1 MLSLA
6 YWVRSNNII
15 LIIALSGIL
24 ILLTLREKRYRYLLL
39 VLAFFAF
46 PMSLHK
52 ATTSYY
58 EITTHQKIPG
68 TPQIAWLAMGLQDKP
83 DSKRMPGWYTGY
95 VRDIYAKKKGNIE
108 KIEKSANHL
117 FDKRVQYLLAH
128 PDEASWFFS
137 TKFISSWTEGSFQSI
152 WNGPSKDKFQPLW
165 NRFATSIYHDGT
177 LHLFFVTYMQGYLL
191 VLYLGGVF
199 YYAFTYKRMG
209 DGAILGLYAFLYLLG
224 GILFHLISETKS
236 QYTLPYIY
244 IQIPMIAAGYNH
256 MTQILSRYLKNRRK
270 SS

>member
-1 MLSLA
+1 MSNIEYLYRYTSLESLA
-6 YWVRSNNII
+6 
-15 LIIALSGIL
+15 L
-24 ILLTLREKRYRYLLL
+24 ILKSRQIRLNPLDKMDDLQE
-39 VLAFFAF
+39 
-46 PMSLHK
+46 
-52 ATTSYY
+52 
-58 EITTHQKIPG
+58 QKTADVENLG
-68 TPQIAWLAMGLQDKP
+68 KF
-83 DSKRMPGWYTGY
+83 
-95 VRDIYAKKKGNIE
+95 V
-108 KIEKSANHL
+108 
-117 FDKRVQYLLAH
+117 
-128 PDEASWFFS
+128 
-137 TKFISSWTEGSFQSI
+137 FISSWTEGSFQSI

-209 DGAILGLYAFLYLLG
+209 DGATLGLYAFLYFFG

-244 IQIPMIAAGYNH
+244 LQIPMIAAGYNH

>member
-1 MLSLA
+1 
-6 YWVRSNNII
+6 
-15 LIIALSGIL
+15 
-24 ILLTLREKRYRYLLL
+24 
-39 VLAFFAF
+39 
-46 PMSLHK
+46 
-52 ATTSYY
+52 
-58 EITTHQKIPG
+58 HQKIPG

-209 DGAILGLYAFLYLLG
+209 DGATLGLYAFLYLFG

-244 IQIPMIAAGYNH
+244 LQIPMIAAGYNH

>member
-1 MLSLA
+1 
-6 YWVRSNNII
+6 V
-15 LIIALSGIL
+15 
-24 ILLTLREKRYRYLLL
+24 EKRSELRKRKKI
-39 VLAFFAF
+39 VIK
-46 PMSLHK
+46 MGSS
-52 ATTSYY
+52 T
-58 EITTHQKIPG
+58 ITHEKTG
-68 TPQIAWLAMGLQDKP
+68 QI
-83 DSKRMPGWYTGY
+83 
-95 VRDIYAKKKGNIE
+95 NIE

-209 DGAILGLYAFLYLLG
+209 DGATLGLYAFLYLFG

-244 IQIPMIAAGYNH
+244 LQIPMIAAAIINSIGCVFG
-256 MTQILSRYLKNRRK
+256 LK
-270 SS
+270 

>member
-1 MLSLA
+1 METPVA
-6 YWVRSNNII
+6 
-15 LIIALSGIL
+15 
-24 ILLTLREKRYRYLLL
+24 
-39 VLAFFAF
+39 
-46 PMSLHK
+46 
-52 ATTSYY
+52 
-58 EITTHQKIPG
+58 G
-68 TPQIAWLAMGLQDKP
+68 T
-83 DSKRMPGWYTGY
+83 PGWYTGY

-209 DGAILGLYAFLYLLG
+209 NGATLGLYAFLYLFG

-244 IQIPMIAAGYNH
+244 LQIPMIAAGYNH